1 MSFLRILH
9 VVPYFE
15 GAWAYGG
22 IPRLATA
29 LVRGLA
35 ERGHQVTVCTT
46 DAGDARSRWRH
57 HGVDARRNVDL
68 RVFPNISNRLAYDWQ
83 MFLPVG
89 LFTFLRRH
97 APAFDVAHLHACRN
111 VPGLVASH
119 WLRRAGVPYVISPNG
134 TAPLLERRYAAKRVF
149 DALGGRAV
157 LDDADAIVAVTDA
170 ERRQLVDLG
179 LAEERIRLVPNP
191 VDETEFNEGA
201 NVARFRRWYG
211 LGDAPVVLFLGK
223 LTPRKGVEHLVH
235 AFSMLQTSGALLVI
249 AGNDM
254 GAGAAID
261 AAVSSHGIGNRVVRT
276 GLLRGSDRIDA
287 VAAADVLVYPSRDE
301 IFGLVPLEALM
312 AGTPVVVC
320 NDSGCGEVIGRI
332 GGGHVV
338 PYADPVTL
346 AGAIDAILGAPSL
359 WKQRAASAARRA
371 RALYGVDV
379 VSEQMERVYTGLARR
394 RRFMTSPPR

>member
-29 LVRGLA
+29 LVHGLA
-35 ERGHQVTVCTT
+35 RRGHQVTVCTT
-46 DAGDARSRWRH
+46 DAGDDRSRWRH
-57 HGVDARRNVDL
+57 HGADAPRNVDL

-89 LFTFLRRH
+89 LFSFLRRH

-111 VPGLVASH
+111 VPGVVAAH
-119 WLRRAGVPYVISPNG
+119 WLRRAGVPYVLSPNG
-134 TAPLLERRYAAKRVF
+134 TAPLLERRYIAKRVF

-157 LDDADAIVAVTDA
+157 LDHADAVVAVTDA
-170 ERRQLVDLG
+170 ERRQLVELG
-179 LAEERIRLVPNP
+179 LAEDRIRIVPNP
-191 VDETEFNEGA
+191 VDETQFSSDVDA
-201 NVARFRRWYG
+201 DRFRRWYG

-235 AFSMLQTSGALLVI
+235 AFSMLRTTGARLVI

-254 GAGAAID
+254 GAGASID
-261 AAVSSHGIGNRVVRT
+261 AAVSMHGVWDRVVRT
-276 GLLRGSDRIDA
+276 GLLRGSDRIRA
-287 VAAADVLVYPSRDE
+287 VAAASVVVYPSRDE

-320 NDSGCGEVIGRI
+320 SDSGCGEVIGRI

-346 AGAIDAILGAPSL
+346 AGAIDAILGSPTL
-359 WKQRAASAARRA
+359 WKQRAASAGQRA

-379 VSEQMERVYTGLARR
+379 VSEQMERLYTGLAARR
-394 RRFMTSPPR
+394 AYAQAHPR

>member
-22 IPRLATA
+22 IPRLVTA

-35 ERGHQVTVCTT
+35 RRGHQVTVCTT
-46 DAGDARSRWRH
+46 DAGDDRSRWQH
-57 HGVDARRNVDL
+57 HDAHALRNVDL

-89 LFTFLRRH
+89 LFSFLRRH

-111 VPGLVASH
+111 VPGLVAAH

-157 LDDADAIVAVTDA
+157 LEHADAVVAVTDA
-170 ERRQLVDLG
+170 ERRQLVELG
-179 LAEERIRLVPNP
+179 LAEDRIRLVPNP
-191 VDETEFNEGA
+191 VDETEFSGA
-201 NVARFRRWYG
+201 VDADRFRRWYG
-211 LGDAPVVLFLGK
+211 LGNAPVVLFLGK
-223 LTPRKGVEHLVH
+223 LTPRKGVEHLAS
-235 AFSMLQTSGALLVI
+235 AFSMLKTTGARLVI

-254 GAGAAID
+254 GAGASID
-261 AAVSSHGIGNRVVRT
+261 AAVSLHVVSDRVVRT
-276 GLLRGSDRIDA
+276 GLLRGRDRIHA
-287 VAAADVLVYPSRDE
+287 VTAASVVVYPSRDE

-320 NDSGCGEVIGRI
+320 SDSGCGEVIGRI

-338 PYADPVTL
+338 PYADPMTL
-346 AGAIDAILGAPSL
+346 AGAIDSILGSPAL
-359 WKQRAASAARRA
+359 WKQRAASAGQRA

-379 VSEQMERVYTGLARR
+379 VSEQMERVYRGLAARR
-394 RRFMTSPPR
+394 AYAQAHPR

>member
-35 ERGHQVTVCTT
+35 RRGHQVTVCTT
-46 DAGDARSRWRH
+46 DAGDDRSRWRH
-57 HGVDARRNVDL
+57 HGADAPHNVDL

-89 LFTFLRRH
+89 LFSFLRRH

-111 VPGLVASH
+111 VPGLVAAH

-157 LDDADAIVAVTDA
+157 FEHADAVVAVTDA
-170 ERRQLVDLG
+170 ERRQLVELG

-191 VDETEFNEGA
+191 IDETEFSGDVDA
-201 NVARFRRWYG
+201 NRFRRWYG

-235 AFSMLQTSGALLVI
+235 AFSMLTTSGARLVI

-254 GAGAAID
+254 GAGASID
-261 AAVSSHGIGNRVVRT
+261 AAVSMHAVRDRVVRT
-276 GLLRGSDRIDA
+276 GLLRGSDRIHA
-287 VAAADVLVYPSRDE
+287 VAAASVVVYPSRDE

-320 NDSGCGEVIGRI
+320 SDSGCGEVIGRI
-332 GGGHVV
+332 GGGHVI
-338 PYADPVTL
+338 PYADPITL
-346 AGAIDAILGAPSL
+346 AGAIDAILGSPAL
-359 WKQRAASAARRA
+359 WKQRAASAGQRA
-371 RALYGVDV
+371 RARYGIDV
-379 VSEQMERVYTGLARR
+379 VSEQMERVYTGLAARR
-394 RRFMTSPPR
+394 AYAQAHSR

>member
-1 MSFLRILH
+1 MSSLRILH

-29 LVRGLA
+29 LVHGLA
-35 ERGHQVTVCTT
+35 RRGHQVTVCTT
-46 DAGDARSRWRH
+46 DAGDDRSRWRH
-57 HGVDARRNVDL
+57 QNADAPRNVDL

-89 LFTFLRRH
+89 LFSFLRRH

-111 VPGLVASH
+111 VPGLVAAH
-119 WLRRAGVPYVISPNG
+119 WLRRAGVPYVLSPNG
-134 TAPLLERRYAAKRVF
+134 TAPLLERRYTAKRVF

-157 LDDADAIVAVTDA
+157 LEQADAIVAVTEA

-179 LAEERIRLVPNP
+179 LAEERIRVVPNP
-191 VDETEFNEGA
+191 VDETEFGGSVDA
-201 NVARFRRWYG
+201 VRFRRWYG
-211 LGDAPVVLFLGK
+211 LADAPVVLFLGK

-235 AFSMLQTSGALLVI
+235 AFSMLGTSGARLVI

-254 GAGAAID
+254 GSGAAID
-261 AAVSSHGIGNRVVRT
+261 VAISTHGVGDRVVRT
-276 GLLRGSDRIDA
+276 GLLRGRDRVHA
-287 VAAADVLVYPSRDE
+287 VAAANVLVYPSRDE

-320 NDSGCGEVIGRI
+320 NDSGCGEVIGQI

-338 PYADPVTL
+338 PYADPITL
-346 AGAIDAILGAPSL
+346 AGAIDAILGSPSL
-359 WKQRAASAARRA
+359 WKERAAAAGQRARS
-371 RALYGVDV
+371 LYGVDV
-379 VSEQMERVYTGLARR
+379 VSEQMERVYTGLATRR
-394 RRFMTSPPR
+394 TDAQSRPR